1 MKFVARATSH
11 PQEDLDRNWSAPMGG
26 IFNGDFHICDTLEE
40 CREMW
45 EVYYGDYND
54 APKFPESKFRFHP
67 AYNGFVEV
75 HYEGLGAYALEA
87 ETLKEAQKEVTLR
100 FKKADEIGCIDDAG
114 DGHFYANDCTNFFS
128 TAIEDIYIFQID

>member
-26 IFNGDFHICDTLEE
+26 LFNGDFHICNTLEE
-40 CREMW
+40 CHEMW
-45 EVYYGDYND
+45 EIYYEDDDDN
-54 APKFPESKFRFHP
+54 KFPESKFRFHP

-75 HYEGLGAYALEA
+75 HYEGLGAYRLEA
-87 ETLKEAQKEVTLR
+87 ESLEDAQNEILTR
-100 FKKADEIGCIDDAG
+100 FNNAHELGCIDGAG
-114 DGHFYANDCTNFFS
+114 DGHFNASDCTNFFS